1 LGFDVI
7 TDSEIRPDAYLFGES
22 QGRAV
27 VTVNE
32 DEEIDFLDLM
42 QATKVPCVLLGHVTQ
57 GKLMVD
63 DAPFGNIEEARRIYE
78 EAIPTAMSE
87 Q

>member
-1 LGFDVI
+1 
-7 TDSEIRPDAYLFGES
+7 
-22 QGRAV
+22 
-27 VTVNE
+27 
-32 DEEIDFLDLM
+32 M

-63 DAPFGNIEEARRIYE
+63 DMPFGNIEEARTVYE
-78 EAIPTAMSE
+78 EAIPKTMNE